1 MTSPRHSQDLRQRL
15 LLTAL
20 LTSMLWSGCARR
32 QIVIVPSDDAVVRL
46 KSATAYT
53 PAADGWYMT
62 DSLYLR
68 YRRAVADKIA
78 EKASE
83 PVGK

>member
-1 MTSPRHSQDLRQRL
+1 MVS
-15 LLTAL
+15 
-20 LTSMLWSGCARR
+20 LTSMLWTGCAHRT
-32 QIVIVPSDDAVVRL
+32 VIVLSDDAVVRL
-46 KSATAYT
+46 KAGTAYT
-53 PAADGWYMT
+53 PPRDGWYMT

-83 PVGK
+83 PVGQ

>member
-1 MTSPRHSQDLRQRL
+1 MTSPRPRQDLRQRL

-20 LTSMLWSGCARR
+20 LTSMLWSGCAHR
-32 QIVIVPSDDAVVRL
+32 IVIVPSDDTVVRL
-46 KSATAYT
+46 KSGTAYT

-78 EKASE
+78 ESTSK

>member
-1 MTSPRHSQDLRQRL
+1 MTSPRHRQGLRQRF

-20 LTSMLWSGCARR
+20 LTSMLWSGCVHR
-32 QIVIVPSDDAVVRL
+32 IVIVPSDDAVVRL
-46 KSATAYT
+46 KAGTAYT

-78 EKASE
+78 ESTTSK
-83 PVGK
+83 

>member
-1 MTSPRHSQDLRQRL
+1 MTSPRPRPASLRKF

-20 LTSMLWSGCARR
+20 LTSMLSSGCARK
-32 QIVIVPSDDAVVRL
+32 QIVIVASDDAVVRL
-46 KSATAYT
+46 QAGTAYM
-53 PAADGWYMT
+53 PPRDGWYMA

-78 EKASE
+78 ENTAAK
-83 PVGK
+83 

>member
-1 MTSPRHSQDLRQRL
+1 
-15 LLTAL
+15 
-20 LTSMLWSGCARR
+20 MLWSGCVHR
-32 QIVIVPSDDAVVRL
+32 IVIVPSDDAVVRL
-46 KSATAYT
+46 KAGTAYT

-78 EKASE
+78 ENTTTK
-83 PVGK
+83 

>member
-1 MTSPRHSQDLRQRL
+1 MTLPRPRQDLRQGL

-20 LTSMLWSGCARR
+20 LTSMLWSGCAHRV
-32 QIVIVPSDDAVVRL
+32 VIVPSDDAVVRL
-46 KSATAYT
+46 KAGNAYT
-53 PAADGWYMT
+53 PATDGWYMT

-78 EKASE
+78 ESTAAK
-83 PVGK
+83 

>member
-1 MTSPRHSQDLRQRL
+1 ML

-20 LTSMLWSGCARR
+20 LTLTLSTGCARK
-32 QIVIVPSDDAVVRL
+32 QIVIVSSDDAVVRL
-46 KSATAYT
+46 QAGAAYT
-53 PAADGWYMT
+53 PAKDGWYMT

-78 EKASE
+78 ESTANTNSK
-83 PVGK
+83 

>member
-1 MTSPRHSQDLRQRL
+1 MTSPRPRQDLRQSL

-20 LTSMLWSGCARR
+20 LTSMLWSGCAHR
-32 QIVIVPSDDAVVRL
+32 IVIVPSDDTVVRL
-46 KSATAYT
+46 KSGTAYT

-78 EKASE
+78 ESTAAK
-83 PVGK
+83 

>member
-1 MTSPRHSQDLRQRL
+1 MTSPRPRQDLL
-15 LLTAL
+15 LLLVPTAL
-20 LTSMLWSGCARR
+20 MISMLWSGCARR

-46 KSATAYT
+46 QSGSAYT
-53 PAADGWYMT
+53 PTSDGWYMT

-78 EKASE
+78 ESTPAK
-83 PVGK
+83 

>member
-1 MTSPRHSQDLRQRL
+1 MTLPRPRQDLRQRL

-20 LTSMLWSGCARR
+20 LTSMLWTGCAHR
-32 QIVIVPSDDAVVRL
+32 IVIVQSDDAVVRL
-46 KSATAYT
+46 KAGTAYT
-53 PAADGWYMT
+53 PPRDGWYMT

-78 EKASE
+78 ESTAAK
-83 PVGK
+83 

>member
-1 MTSPRHSQDLRQRL
+1 
-15 LLTAL
+15 
-20 LTSMLWSGCARR
+20 
-32 QIVIVPSDDAVVRL
+32 VVRL
-46 KSATAYT
+46 QAGTAYT

-83 PVGK
+83 PVGQ

>member
-1 MTSPRHSQDLRQRL
+1 MTSPRPRPASRPSL
-15 LLTAL
+15 LLMAL
-20 LTSMLWSGCARR
+20 LTSMLWSGCAHR
-32 QIVIVPSDDAVVRL
+32 IVIVPSDDTVVRL
-46 KSATAYT
+46 KSGTAYT

-78 EKASE
+78 ESTSK
-83 PVGK
+83 PVSK

>member
-1 MTSPRHSQDLRQRL
+1 MTSPRHRQGLRQRF

-20 LTSMLWSGCARR
+20 LTSMLWSGCVHR
-32 QIVIVPSDDAVVRL
+32 IVIVPSDDAVVRL
-46 KSATAYT
+46 KAGSAYT

-78 EKASE
+78 ESTAAK
-83 PVGK
+83 